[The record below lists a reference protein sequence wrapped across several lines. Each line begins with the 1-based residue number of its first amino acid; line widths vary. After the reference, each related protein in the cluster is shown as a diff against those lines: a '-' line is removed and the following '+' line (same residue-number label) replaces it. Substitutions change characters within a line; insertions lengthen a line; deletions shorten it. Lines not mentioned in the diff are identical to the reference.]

1 MKRDVD
7 VCGLTHRGKV
17 RKQNEDAYFLS
28 GGTYPVV
35 ALIADGM
42 GGHSGGRLASSMA
55 VNYMANQLSK
65 IDLNQLTYKELKQ
78 LLEDTSRV
86 VWKESLS
93 DKVLENMGT
102 TMTAAIILEN
112 RVIIGNIGD
121 SRPYMMRAETLD
133 QITTDHSYVQYLVE
147 KGILMQDEAE
157 THPYKNIITRAIGME
172 TVSADVFVTAF
183 QSGNVLL
190 LCTDGVSNFIS
201 KKELEEI
208 IRTSD
213 TAKQMVFKMK
223 SMTLERGASDNFTAV
238 VVSRPEEAPQ
248 NEQ

>member
-121 SRPYMMRAETLD
+121 SRAYMMRAETLD

-238 VVSRPEEAPQ
+238 IVSRPEEAPQ

>member
-1 MKRDVD
+1 
-7 VCGLTHRGKV
+7 
-17 RKQNEDAYFLS
+17 
-28 GGTYPVV
+28 
-35 ALIADGM
+35 
-42 GGHSGGRLASSMA
+42 
-55 VNYMANQLSK
+55 
-65 IDLNQLTYKELKQ
+65 
-78 LLEDTSRV
+78 
-86 VWKESLS
+86 
-93 DKVLENMGT
+93 
-102 TMTAAIILEN
+102 
-112 RVIIGNIGD
+112 
-121 SRPYMMRAETLD
+121 
-133 QITTDHSYVQYLVE
+133 
-147 KGILMQDEAE
+147 MQDEAE

>member
-121 SRPYMMRAETLD
+121 SRAYMMRAETLD

-208 IRTSD
+208 IRTAD

>member
-1 MKRDVD
+1 MRFAK
-7 VCGLTHRGKV
+7 
-17 RKQNEDAYFLS
+17 N
-28 GGTYPVV
+28 
-35 ALIADGM
+35 

-121 SRPYMMRAETLD
+121 SRAYMMRAETLD

-172 TVSADVFVTAF
+172 TVSADVFVTAC

>member
-121 SRPYMMRAETLD
+121 SRAYMMRAETLD